1 MAMVKFRDC
10 LASELSDLPIENGSL
25 ITCRD
30 TGDLIL
36 DSLEGVRVPLAK
48 GAHIVNGPV
57 TSELFPQEG
66 HFYYSTSDRFVCVY
80 HDGSFQPINATLIN
94 INLENIMV
102 TKKSQASF
110 PINPNSTG
118 SKFYGVNGHILNVVP
133 HILTTDKSIADLDA
147 TNFVGAGNVVFNGV
161 TSDDGWAVK
170 VANNSNYNW
179 IGSANVF
186 VIFVENYNTV

>member
-57 TSELFPQEG
+57 TSELFPQE
-66 HFYYSTSDRFVCVY
+66 
-80 HDGSFQPINATLIN
+80 
-94 INLENIMV
+94 
-102 TKKSQASF
+102 
-110 PINPNSTG
+110 
-118 SKFYGVNGHILNVVP
+118 
-133 HILTTDKSIADLDA
+133 
-147 TNFVGAGNVVFNGV
+147 
-161 TSDDGWAVK
+161 
-170 VANNSNYNW
+170 
-179 IGSANVF
+179 
-186 VIFVENYNTV
+186 